1 MKINQ
6 LFKSHIPEDLFIRIL
21 NCFGFL
27 NINDEHSFCKVDLAK
42 MSTVEKLFN
51 ITDEISKYYLP
62 CKAKLYLGNLDENK
76 AITILRQVLR
86 LHSMTLIS
94 KQKYIKQKKTTLYS
108 IQKKS
113 DEEKPISNIKI
124 DNEKKVIQFL

>member
-51 ITDEISKYYLP
+51 IKDEISKYYLP